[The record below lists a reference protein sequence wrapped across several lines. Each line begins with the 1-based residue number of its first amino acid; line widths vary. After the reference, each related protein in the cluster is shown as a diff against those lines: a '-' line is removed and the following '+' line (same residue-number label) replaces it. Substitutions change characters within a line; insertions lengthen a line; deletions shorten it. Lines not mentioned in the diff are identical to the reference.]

1 MENKLKIV
9 FAGSPKSSSTILQ
22 SLIDNSN
29 VEVPYVISQEPK
41 RAKRG
46 NKLLPTEVAIKATE
60 NDIDLLEPRSSKCHE
75 LAGMREG
82 REEYGGVYVV
92 ACSNSQHHANLPVI
106 CKQTNGRCLFEVL
119 ICDTFCII
127 LHREAR
133 I

>member
-29 VEVPYVISQEPK
+29 VEVPFVISQEPK

-60 NDIDLLEPRSSKCHE
+60 NGIDLLEPRSLDEIKK
-75 LAGMREG
+75 A
-82 REEYGGVYVV
+82 V
-92 ACSNSQHHANLPVI
+92 
-106 CKQTNGRCLFEVL
+106 EVN
-119 ICDTFCII
+119 
-127 LHREAR
+127 
-133 I
+133 

>member
-22 SLIDNSN
+22 SLIDNSD

-60 NDIDLLEPRSSKCHE
+60 NDICLLYTSPSPRDVEESRMPSS
-75 LAGMREG
+75 A
-82 REEYGGVYVV
+82 
-92 ACSNSQHHANLPVI
+92 
-106 CKQTNGRCLFEVL
+106 
-119 ICDTFCII
+119 
-127 LHREAR
+127 
-133 I
+133 